1 MSDRIRGYAHRV
13 DIAGEVPAVWRAF
26 TEAPHLAR
34 WCAPDARMTAR
45 AGGLFRASVDR
56 VTEMEAS
63 IDIYVPN
70 RRLRLIYLP
79 SADLPTTDT
88 AIVAD
93 FILEPA
99 QPPAT
104 GVVLRMLGSGIPERP
119 DWDTRYKRMK
129 VGWAA
134 AMARLKVYVE
144 KQMNAGE
151 VATPGAGSSPAAPRT
166 AVAAKSP
173 AASAPANA
181 NTGSGTTS
189 GRGSGTRK

>member
-1 MSDRIRGYAHRV
+1 MGERERGYAHRV
-13 DIAGEVPAVWRAF
+13 DIAGEVRA
-26 TEAPHLAR
+26 TWLALTDAGHLRA
-34 WCAPDARMTAR
+34 WCAPDAQIRPR

-63 IDIYVPN
+63 IDVFDPE

-79 SADLPTTDT
+79 SPALPSADA

-99 QPPAT
+99 QPPAS
-104 GVVLRMLGSGIPERP
+104 GVIVRMLGMGVP
-119 DWDTRYKRMK
+119 DRREWDVPFKRMK

-144 KQMNAGE
+144 KQMPAG
-151 VATPGAGSSPAAPRT
+151 VGAQGRPR
-166 AVAAKSP
+166 
-173 AASAPANA
+173 
-181 NTGSGTTS
+181 
-189 GRGSGTRK
+189 